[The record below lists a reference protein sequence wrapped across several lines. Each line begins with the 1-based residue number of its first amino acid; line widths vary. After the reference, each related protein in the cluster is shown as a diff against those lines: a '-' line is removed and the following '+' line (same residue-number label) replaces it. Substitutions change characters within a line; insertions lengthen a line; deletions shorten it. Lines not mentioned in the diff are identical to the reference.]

1 MKHWYVVYTRTGM
14 ERITMG
20 HLETQGYTVY
30 LPQRLKERRHAR
42 RIDTIKTPL
51 FPRYLFVELDL
62 STDRWH
68 AINGTYGVTYL
79 ITMGD
84 RPSAVPPAIVE
95 TIRAHENAE
104 GLVEITEPC
113 PYETGDVIELADDV
127 SLPGVAFLF
136 FFLSSLTPGTFKGLQ
151 SSRPICCNMISAC
164 LGSGS
169 QRVPSAVH
177 VMTLFR
183 TLTSSCCPSS
193 GPRISDFTENSFS
206 RPAFIFIKFSMGPS
220 DRKSSPWTTAC
231 IFLSWC
237 TKTHG
242 VL

>member
-14 ERITMG
+14 ERMAMG
-20 HLETQGYTVY
+20 HLENQGYTVY

-95 TIRAHENAE
+95 TIRARENAE

-113 PYETGDVIELADDV
+113 PYETGDVIEITQGALADQT
-127 SLPGVAFLF
+127 GI
-136 FFLSSLTPGTFKGLQ
+136 FKCGDD
-151 SSRPICCNMISAC
+151 R
-164 LGSGS
+164 
-169 QRVPSAVH
+169 QRVTLLLSLLGREMEVNLPANAV
-177 VMTLFR
+177 R
-183 TLTSSCCPSS
+183 AY
-193 GPRISDFTENSFS
+193 G
-206 RPAFIFIKFSMGPS
+206 
-220 DRKSSPWTTAC
+220 
-231 IFLSWC
+231 
-237 TKTHG
+237 
-242 VL
+242 